1 MNNIDAISKVLGHK
15 PACLGNFVWT
25 GLSKNN
31 TKHYVSYTVGNNYV
45 SVGDDFGDLGIET
58 CQEGFGMIY
67 IKELSKYF
75 VEYVK

>member
-1 MNNIDAISKVLGHK
+1 MNNIDTISKVLGHK
-15 PACLGNFVWT
+15 PISQGNFVWT

-31 TKHYVSYTVGNNYV
+31 TKHYVSYTSGNDYV
-45 SVGDDFGDLGIET
+45 SVGDDFGNLDIET

-75 VEYVK
+75 VKHDK

>member
-1 MNNIDAISKVLGHK
+1 MNNIDTISKALGHK
-15 PACLGNFVWT
+15 PISQGNFVWT

-31 TKHYVSYTVGNNYV
+31 TKHYVSYIKGNNYV
-45 SVGDDFGDLGIET
+45 FVGDDFSDLGIET